1 MAKLIERGKRN
12 FLLVED
18 ALAKGY
24 YWLSCFLFHQSVE
37 LTVKGILET
46 MTNTHFHVT
55 SQNLLK
61 R

>member
-1 MAKLIERGKRN
+1 MAKLVERGKRN
-12 FLLVED
+12 FLLAKD

-46 MTNTHFHVT
+46 MKNTHIFT
-55 SQNLLK
+55 
-61 R
+61 

>member
-12 FLLVED
+12 FLLAKD

-24 YWLSCFLFHQSVE
+24 YWLSSLSIHQSVE

-46 MTNTHFHVT
+46 MTNTHIFT
-55 SQNLLK
+55 
-61 R
+61 